1 MSRQSVFVRSIDAP
15 HSTETIQLVSAPNTT
30 RKWTLTQEAF
40 DQLLASFAPDRD
52 AAAQKYLEVRENLI
66 RLFVWRGCPFPEDHA
81 DETFN
86 RVARKI
92 SEGEEIRNAP
102 AYVIGVARLLVFEII
117 KAQSKQRAA
126 LDEWQKSD
134 VREDTVSELRIECL
148 QRCLGRLSPENRE
161 LILQYYQGDK
171 RAKIE
176 NRKQL
181 CFRRGLAINSLR
193 MRVLRLR
200 EQLQTCCEECLNHC

>member
-1 MSRQSVFVRSIDAP
+1 MDAP
-15 HSTETIQLVSAPNTT
+15 HPSETIEPVRVPVTT

-40 DQLLASFAPDRD
+40 DQLLASFAPDREV
-52 AAAQKYLEVRENLI
+52 AAKKYLEVRENLI

-102 AYVIGVARLLVFEII
+102 AYVIGVARLLVLEII
-117 KAQSKQRAA
+117 KAHSRQREA
-126 LDEWQKSD
+126 LEEFQKSD
-134 VREDTVSELRIECL
+134 VSEDTQSELRLECL
-148 QRCLGRLSPENRE
+148 QHCLRKLPPENRE

-176 NRKQL
+176 NRRQL
-181 CFRRGLAINSLR
+181 SDRLGLPINTLR
-193 MRVLRLR
+193 MRALRLR
-200 EQLQTCCEECLNHC
+200 EQLQTCCEECLNRS

>member
-1 MSRQSVFVRSIDAP
+1 MDAP
-15 HSTETIQLVSAPNTT
+15 RSTETSHTVRASVTT

-40 DQLLASFAPDRD
+40 DQLLASFAPDRE
-52 AAAQKYLEVRENLI
+52 AAGKKYLEVRENLI

-92 SEGEEIRNAP
+92 SEGEAIQNAP
-102 AYVIGVARLLVFEII
+102 AYVIGVARLLVLEII
-117 KAQSKQRAA
+117 KADSKQREA
-126 LDEWQKSD
+126 LEELQRSD
-134 VREDTVSELRIECL
+134 VSVDTQSELRIECL
-148 QRCLGRLSPENRE
+148 QQCLRGLSPDNRE

-176 NRKQL
+176 NRRKL
-181 CFRRGLAINSLR
+181 SDRLGLAINSLR
-193 MRVLRLR
+193 MRALRLR
-200 EQLQTCCEECLNHC
+200 EQLQTCVEECVNHS

>member
-1 MSRQSVFVRSIDAP
+1 MDAP
-15 HSTETIQLVSAPNTT
+15 RSTETIESVSASVTT

-40 DQLLASFAPDRD
+40 DQLLASFAPDRED
-52 AAAQKYLEVRENLI
+52 AAHKYLEVRENLI

-92 SEGEEIRNAP
+92 SQGEEILNAP
-102 AYVIGVARLLVFEII
+102 AYVIGVARMLVLEIV
-117 KAQSKQRAA
+117 KADSRQRQA
-126 LDEWQKSD
+126 LEEFKKIDAS
-134 VREDTVSELRIECL
+134 EDTQTELRIECL

-171 RAKIE
+171 RTKIE
-176 NRKQL
+176 NRRQL
-181 CFRRGLAINSLR
+181 SDRLGLAINSLR
-193 MRVLRLR
+193 MRALRLR
-200 EQLQTCCEECLNHC
+200 EQLQTCCEECLNHS

>member
-1 MSRQSVFVRSIDAP
+1 MDAP
-15 HSTETIQLVSAPNTT
+15 HSTERIHSGTASVTT

-40 DQLLASFAPDRD
+40 DQLLGSFAPDRD
-52 AAAQKYLEVRENLI
+52 TAAKKYLEVRDNLI

-102 AYVIGVARLLVFEII
+102 AYVIGVARLLVLEII
-117 KAQSKQRAA
+117 KAHSRQREA
-126 LDEWQKSD
+126 LDELQKSD
-134 VREDTVSELRIECL
+134 VSEDTQSERRIECL
-148 QRCLGRLSPENRE
+148 QYCLRGLSPDNRE

-176 NRKQL
+176 NRRQL
-181 CFRRGLAINSLR
+181 SDRLGLAINSLR
-193 MRVLRLR
+193 MRALRLR
-200 EQLQTCCEECLNHC
+200 EQLQTCVEECLNHS

>member
-1 MSRQSVFVRSIDAP
+1 MDAP
-15 HSTETIQLVSAPNTT
+15 RSTETIQSVSASVTA

-40 DQLLASFAPDRD
+40 DQLLASFAPDRED
-52 AAAQKYLEVRENLI
+52 AAQKYLEVRGNLI

-102 AYVIGVARLLVFEII
+102 AYVIGVARLLVLEII
-117 KAQSKQRAA
+117 KTHSRQKEA
-126 LDEWQKSD
+126 LEELQKSD
-134 VREDTVSELRIECL
+134 VTEDTQTELRIECL
-148 QRCLGRLSPENRE
+148 QQCLSRLSPDNRE

-176 NRKQL
+176 NRRQL
-181 CFRRGLAINSLR
+181 SDRLGLAINSLR
-193 MRVLRLR
+193 MRALRLR
-200 EQLQTCCEECLNHC
+200 EQLQNCVEECLNHS

>member
-1 MSRQSVFVRSIDAP
+1 MDAP
-15 HSTETIQLVSAPNTT
+15 RSTETSLPVSASVTT

-52 AAAQKYLEVRENLI
+52 DAAKKYLEVRENLI

-92 SEGEEIRNAP
+92 SEGEEIRNTA
-102 AYVIGVARLLVFEII
+102 AYVIGVARLLVLEII
-117 KAQSKQRAA
+117 KAQSRQKEAFEE
-126 LDEWQKSD
+126 LQKSE
-134 VREDTVSELRIECL
+134 VSEDDQTELRIECL

-161 LILQYYQGDK
+161 LIIQYYQGDK
-171 RAKIE
+171 REKIE
-176 NRKQL
+176 NRRL
-181 CFRRGLAINSLR
+181 LSERLGVAINSLR
-193 MRVLRLR
+193 MRSLRLR
-200 EQLQTCCEECLNHC
+200 EQLQTCVEECLDHS